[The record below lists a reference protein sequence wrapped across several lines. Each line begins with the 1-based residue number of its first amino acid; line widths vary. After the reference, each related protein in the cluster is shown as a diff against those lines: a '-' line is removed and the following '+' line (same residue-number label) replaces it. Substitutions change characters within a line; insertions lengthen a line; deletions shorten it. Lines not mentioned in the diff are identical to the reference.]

1 MPHQCVRCGKMYV
14 DGSKELLK
22 GCSCGS
28 RFFFFMKK
36 DSIERAKKLSADLTK
51 TDRMQIERDV
61 EDIVELKDNFKEG
74 PVFLDIESIRVL
86 KPGQYEIDLINLFKK
101 KPLIYK
107 LGDGKYII
115 DLISTFDSFKNK
127 KLYK

>member
-1 MPHQCVRCGKMYV
+1 MYV

>member
-1 MPHQCVRCGKMYV
+1 MPHQCVKCGKMYS

-36 DSIERAKKLSADLTK
+36 GAIERAKKLSVDLTK
-51 TDRMQIERDV
+51 EDRIQIERDI

-101 KPLIYK
+101 KPLVYK

-115 DLISTFDSFKNK
+115 DLVSTFDSFKNK